1 MKPSAIRL
9 LAPMMLPVVLVLVGC
24 AGHPSYYD
32 RAADRY
38 EEAIAG
44 ERPEPTDRVVRC
56 TVHVTHLVDG
66 DVVGPVSAEW
76 PGFRELAHETVEA
89 MGVFEPGNVRR
100 RVLRPDYHFVFDIS
114 IEDSARPRP
123 LSGLIIPF
131 IRTRVIKGR
140 LQVLDERGGAFASYF
155 SSAASYEYRHPLVFF
170 LTPFHWPARAER
182 QARERAFRALAVK
195 LIEDAA
201 EY

>member
-1 MKPSAIRL
+1 MILPAV
-9 LAPMMLPVVLVLVGC
+9 LALVGC
-24 AGHPSYYD
+24 AGHPTYYD

-56 TVHVTHLVDG
+56 TVHVTNLVDG
-66 DVVGPVSAEW
+66 EVFGTVSAEW
-76 PGFRELAHETVEA
+76 PGYRELAHETVEA
-89 MGVFEPGNVRR
+89 MGVFEPDNVRR
-100 RVLRPDYHFVFDIS
+100 RVSRPDYHFVFEIS

-131 IRTRVIKGR
+131 IRTREIKGR
-140 LQVLDERGGAFASYF
+140 LQVLDERGGPFASYF
-155 SSAASYEYRHPLVFF
+155 ASAASYEYRHPLVFF
-170 LTPFHWPARAER
+170 LTPFYWPARAER
-182 QARERAFRALAVK
+182 QARERVFRALAVK
-195 LIEDAA
+195 LIEDAP